1 MLSPYGRRFSPRC
14 AQSQSQNSTRSGSD
28 VVQALEGKD
37 VKDLLLN
44 VGSGGGAAPAAG
56 GAAPAAGG
64 AADAAPAAEEKKEEG
79 MFTTRF
85 LCNKEQ
91 RLTHNR
97 EGGVGRG
104 HGLRSFRLSS
114 LGAVAAS
121 LTPSF
126 PFVLPTLAWIC
137 DGISH
142 TRPQGWR
149 LLISGV
155 LVHRR
160 SLLGNLKDAL
170 LSNTR
175 NYASSAS

>member
-1 MLSPYGRRFSPRC
+1 VRIHE
-14 AQSQSQNSTRSGSD
+14 
-28 VVQALEGKD
+28 ALEGKD
-37 VKDLLLN
+37 VKDLRLN

-104 HGLRSFRLSS
+104 HGLRSLRLS
-114 LGAVAAS
+114 V
-121 LTPSF
+121 SF
-126 PFVLPTLAWIC
+126 PFLSSTFAFLGVAKRIHQRAY
-137 DGISH
+137 SH
-142 TRPQGWR
+142 CWGGTVTTIR
-149 LLISGV
+149 
-155 LVHRR
+155 
-160 SLLGNLKDAL
+160 
-170 LSNTR
+170 
-175 NYASSAS
+175 

>member
-1 MLSPYGRRFSPRC
+1 M
-14 AQSQSQNSTRSGSD
+14 QVSD
-28 VVQALEGKD
+28 SRQALEGKD

-104 HGLRSFRLSS
+104 HGLRSLRLSVLS
-114 LGAVAAS
+114 RPFFRHLPFSG
-121 LTPSF
+121 LLNTDQRCIF
-126 PFVLPTLAWIC
+126 PFL
-137 DGISH
+137 
-142 TRPQGWR
+142 GW
-149 LLISGV
+149 
-155 LVHRR
+155 
-160 SLLGNLKDAL
+160 K
-170 LSNTR
+170 
-175 NYASSAS
+175 